1 MKITCDVIRDLLP
14 LYAENLTS
22 DATRRLVEEHL
33 DTCEACQKQLA
44 EMKASP
50 GPTPEMDVVPLRK
63 LNQKYQKKKFFT
75 VAVSVLLSLAAA
87 VIVLGFLVSP
97 KYLPYTPDLV
107 TLTESSDGVIY
118 ASFDDRVS
126 GCGVSSFF
134 TDEGDGYACHIVAWD
149 SIWNRYL
156 LKNKT
161 QNVVLNPDGEQIKA
175 VYYYETNGTGEILIY
190 GQQQNPCGVIIRQP
204 KLALIAGFAAAL
216 VFLCILLT
224 AIFHHN
230 PRAVRCFL
238 SVLPLPASYLIGHLT
253 VKGFSFSSYMAA
265 HDFYANLMV
274 AIPCC
279 ALLYGIVL
287 KFFYRRTF
295 PRK

>member
-14 LYAENLTS
+14 LYAENLAS
-22 DATRRLVEEHL
+22 NATRRLVEEHL

-44 EMKASP
+44 EMKTSS
-50 GPTPEMDVVPLRK
+50 GPAPEMDVVPLRK
-63 LNQKYQKKKFFT
+63 LNQKYQKRKFFT

-97 KYLPYTPDLV
+97 KYLPYTSDLV
-107 TLTESSDGVIY
+107 SLTESSDGIVY

-149 SIWNRYL
+149 SIWNRYF

-161 QNVVLNPDGEQIKA
+161 QNVVLNPAGEQIKA
-175 VYYYETNGTGEILIY
+175 VYYYETNGTGEILLY

-204 KLALIAGFAAAL
+204 KLALLAGGSAILLLF
-216 VFLCILLT
+216 CILFA
-224 AIFHHN
+224 AIFHQN
-230 PRAVRCFL
+230 RRAVRCFL
-238 SVLPLPASYLIGHLT
+238 SVLPLPASYLIGQLL
-253 VKGFSFSSYMAA
+253 VKGGSFSGYSAT
-265 HDFYANLMV
+265 HDFYTILM
-274 AIPCC
+274 AALPCSL
-279 ALLYGIVL
+279 LLYRLVKKL
-287 KFFYRRTF
+287 FLSDSLSD
-295 PRK
+295 